1 MSRLRVLS
9 DEQWAWIE
17 PHLPSPSVRGGKP
30 LRDSRQVVDGIIY
43 RYRTGIPWR
52 DLPADF
58 GPWQTVWKRHHWY
71 ATDGVW
77 DKVLTALV
85 ADADSEGLVDWT
97 VSVDSTINRAH
108 QHATN
113 TTRTHTGGRVDLQ
126 GSARR
131 AA

>member
-58 GPWQTVWKRHHWY
+58 GPWQTV
-71 ATDGVW
+71 
-77 DKVLTALV
+77 
-85 ADADSEGLVDWT
+85 
-97 VSVDSTINRAH
+97 
-108 QHATN
+108 
-113 TTRTHTGGRVDLQ
+113 
-126 GSARR
+126 
-131 AA
+131 